1 MGEGP
6 VAGKRYT
13 LNELARLTGADPEGP
28 GDGLI
33 TGVASLETAGPDD
46 VSFLAN
52 RRYRG
57 QLAETRAAAVILPRR
72 EAAAG
77 YDFAVLRADNPYLV
91 FARIAWLLNPGP
103 SLEAGIDR
111 DASVSPTASVDASAA
126 VAAQAVIEADA
137 RVGPECR
144 IGPGAVVGSGVHLGV
159 ACRIDANAS
168 VLGGSWLGN
177 RVEVM
182 AGAVIGSAGFG
193 FADAGDHWEAVPQLG
208 RVLIGDDVSIG
219 ANTTVDRGSQGDTR
233 IDAGCKIDNLAQIAH
248 NVRIGEHTVIAA
260 NAGISGSTRIG
271 RYCRIAGGV
280 GFVGHI
286 DIADGSTFTGMSMI
300 TGSINQPGV
309 YSSGV
314 PLMPTREWRRSAV
327 RFRQLDDMARRLEKL
342 ERMMETAK
350 DRDGR

>member
-1 MGEGP
+1 M
-6 VAGKRYT
+6 AGTRYT
-13 LNELARLTGADPEGP
+13 LGELARLTGAELEGS
-28 GDGLI
+28 DNGLI
-33 TGVASLETAGPDD
+33 TGVASLDTAGPRD

-52 RRYRG
+52 RRYRR
-57 QLAETRAAAVILPRR
+57 QLADTRAAAVILPRQ
-72 EAAAG
+72 ESSEG
-77 YDFAVLRADNPYLV
+77 YGFAVLRADNPYLV
-91 FARIAWLLNPGP
+91 FARIAGLLNPRP
-103 SLEAGIDR
+103 SPVPGIHP
-111 DASVSPTASVDASAA
+111 DASVSTTARVDASAMIGPR
-126 VAAQAVIEADA
+126 AVIEADA
-137 RVGPECR
+137 RIGADCR
-144 IGPGAVVGSGVHLGV
+144 IGPGAVIGAGVHLGV

-168 VLGGSWLGN
+168 VLGGSRLGD

-182 AGAVIGSAGFG
+182 SGAVIGSAGFG

-208 RVLIGDDVSIG
+208 RVWIGDDVSIG

-233 IDAGCKIDNLAQIAH
+233 IDTGCKIDNLVQIAH
-248 NVRIGEHTVIAA
+248 NVRIGAHTVIAA
-260 NAGISGSTRIG
+260 NAGISGSTSIG

-286 DIADGSTFTGMSMI
+286 EIADGSTFTGMSMI
-300 TGSINQPGV
+300 TGSINDPGV